1 MSLQFSIPRNLIP
14 VPAIS
19 PFLLK
24 KKKTFIIQPKPVQCS
39 KRVGKKKNRPQTEK
53 EKKRK
58 RRTTFFLSSRD
69 VDGVEWK
76 QQGTGHLPHGD
87 PNKTIFSTANRLDE
101 ERRLGYVLIMPG
113 LFLLFLVL
121 SGLMFA
127 LRYYP
132 QASSF
137 LLEKKKTIFIVFA
150 SFVAWWM
157 KALLLT
163 ESKVKR
169 IRRLRLIREVDSWT
183 FSHAFKNEN

>member
-1 MSLQFSIPRNLIP
+1 M
-14 VPAIS
+14 
-19 PFLLK
+19 LK
-24 KKKTFIIQPKPVQCS
+24 KSGEKEKSATDS
-39 KRVGKKKNRPQTEK
+39 KK

-76 QQGTGHLPHGD
+76 QQGTGHLPHGH

-183 FSHAFKNEN
+183 FSHALKNEN